1 MQTNYDDVT
10 RWDDNRQCF
19 LDRNGYPVSNR
30 ATIYKS
36 ATGMDGPINKLV
48 LEPTS
53 TGTRIRSSGQ
63 STNVQIVSGTAADG
77 SGGGLISNTGTTAV
91 TWGDG
96 GYITSMG
103 TPLAMY
109 GNEIRLNGMSDT
121 QFVRYNATTA
131 STEIAAL
138 SGGRLLTA
146 SGGSTLAANW
156 DSNGIQARKYV
167 RGSGAFSASAGA
179 LLSIAPST
187 RKPLPLG
194 TMTSTGVSGSPWTIN
209 TIDTGNVLIAPFTGT
224 VRVIA
229 RIWIYAPNT
238 AANYCHIRVY
248 NPSNDGVFV
257 DQDEGVTLGS
267 LSSGAQDIRT
277 AIFSIVTVSAGE
289 RIALTATH
297 EAAAAKNFVVLD
309 YHVEYIA

>member
-1 MQTNYDDVT
+1 MQSNYDDVT
-10 RWDDNRQCF
+10 RWDDSRQCF

-63 STNVQIVSGTAADG
+63 TTNVQIVSGTAADG
-77 SGGGLISNTGTTAV
+77 SG
-91 TWGDG
+91 
-96 GYITSMG
+96 
-103 TPLAMY
+103 
-109 GNEIRLNGMSDT
+109 
-121 QFVRYNATTA
+121 
-131 STEIAAL
+131 TEIASL
-138 SGGRLLTA
+138 NGGRFLTESGGT
-146 SGGSTLAANW
+146 TLAATW
-156 DSNGIQARKYV
+156 DGNGIQTRKYV

-179 LLSIAPST
+179 SISIAPGA
-187 RKPLPLG
+187 RAPLPLG

-209 TIDTGNVLIAPFTGT
+209 TIGSGNVLIAPFTGT
-224 VRVIA
+224 VRVMA
-229 RIWIYAPNT
+229 RIWCFAPNT

-248 NPSNDGVFV
+248 NPSNANVFV
-257 DQDEGVTLGS
+257 DQDEGLTLGS
-267 LSSGAQDIRT
+267 LASGAQDIRT

-289 RIALTATH
+289 RIAITATH
-297 EAAAAKNFVVLD
+297 EAVAEKNFVVLD